1 MKYVGTNKLPCKW
14 IGVLGWCMH
23 VYMHVRIQTYM
34 HTHQEEEVALLF
46 RPLQD
51 LPVVVQV
58 HGNVPQQ
65 RGVFM

>member
-1 MKYVGTNKLPCKW
+1 
-14 IGVLGWCMH
+14 MH

-34 HTHQEEEVALLF
+34 HTHQEEEGALSF
-46 RPLQD
+46 RAQQE